1 MCLSILNG
9 DDPEGV
15 RAVLIADGNVF
26 ARNERVCAEAIARFI
41 IVKPVLIVVEYPGRA
56 VASTRL
62 VSKPSG
68 LVLLALPKAAH
79 GASIPEFL
87 PGFDIDM
94 ATSIQRGYELVAA
107 R

>member
-1 MCLSILNG
+1 M
-9 DDPEGV
+9 
-15 RAVLIADGNVF
+15 
-26 ARNERVCAEAIARFI
+26 CAEAIARFI
-41 IVKPVLIVVEYPGRA
+41 VIKPVLIVVEHPGRA

-79 GASIPEFL
+79 GASIAKRL
-87 PGFDIDM
+87 PGIDVDTT
-94 ATSIQRGYELVAA
+94 TSVQGRYEFVAA